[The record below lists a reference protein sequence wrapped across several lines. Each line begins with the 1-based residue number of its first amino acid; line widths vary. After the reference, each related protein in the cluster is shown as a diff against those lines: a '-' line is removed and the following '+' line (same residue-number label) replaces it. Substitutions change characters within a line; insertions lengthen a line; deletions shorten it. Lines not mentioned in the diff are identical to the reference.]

1 MTIMADN
8 EQKIEAIY
16 VATLMVRKMIERGEC
31 ELFFEDGTKVK
42 PEEYF
47 WDESQFPI
55 EVVIN
60 GKRTEVKKEEIDM
73 KEFKRKYNL

>member
-1 MTIMADN
+1 MTDN

-16 VATLMVRKMIERGEC
+16 VATLIVRQMIERGEY

-55 EVVIN
+55 EVVID
-60 GKRTEVKKEEIDM
+60 GKRTEVKKNEIDM
-73 KEFKRKYNL
+73 KDIKRKHKR

>member
-1 MTIMADN
+1 MTDN

-16 VATLMVRKMIERGEC
+16 VTTLIVRKMIEMGEC

-42 PEEYF
+42 SEEYF

-60 GKRTEVKKEEIDM
+60 GKRTEIKKEETDM

>member
-1 MTIMADN
+1 MTND

-16 VATLMVRKMIERGEC
+16 VTTLLVREMIERGEYN
-31 ELFFEDGTKVK
+31 LYFEDGTKVK

-55 EVVIN
+55 EVVID
-60 GKRTEVKKEEIDM
+60 GKRIEVKKSEIDM
-73 KEFKRKYNL
+73 KNIKRKYKQ

>member
-1 MTIMADN
+1 MTND

-16 VATLMVRKMIERGEC
+16 VTTLLVRKMIERGEYN
-31 ELFFEDGTKVK
+31 LYFEDGTKVK

-55 EVVIN
+55 EVVID
-60 GKRTEVKKEEIDM
+60 GKRIEVKKSEIDM
-73 KEFKRKYNL
+73 KNIKRKYKQ

>member
-1 MTIMADN
+1 MKDYTPEM
-8 EQKIEAIY
+8 KKAIY
-16 VATLMVRKMIERGEC
+16 VTTLIVREMIKKGEH

-55 EVVIN
+55 EVVVN
-60 GKRTEVKKEEIDM
+60 GKRIEV
-73 KEFKRKYNL
+73 RKYETE